1 MPADPEETNNT
12 RQVEKACFSYVD
24 PKHVPAPQ
32 LIVYSQELAEELG
45 LSQSYCESD
54 EFIQVVSGNA
64 KRSDMKPYA
73 MCYGG
78 HQFGNWAG
86 QLGDGRAINLGEVR
100 DQSQHLQTVQLK
112 GAGPT
117 PYSRSADGLAV
128 LRSSIREF
136 LCSEAMHHL
145 GIPTTRALSLS
156 LSGEGVERDMFY
168 SGQPEIE
175 PGAIVAR
182 VSPSFIRFGSF
193 EIFSARGDIETLD
206 TLLAYTI
213 ENNFPELYDQYLS
226 DKKSAVLAFLREVSE
241 RTCEMIVHWMRV
253 GFVHGVMN
261 TDNMSILGLTIDY
274 GPYGWLD
281 NFDPTW
287 TPNTTDSQ
295 HKRYRY
301 ENQASVAQWN
311 LLQLANALYPLVESA
326 PELET
331 IVRNFKT
338 SYEMRWH
345 DMMSQKLGIET
356 QQEHY
361 ESQHELFTQL
371 EQMLAGC
378 EFDMTLF
385 YRFLTDECH
394 GYSKQEDAATKE
406 RCLNELSYK
415 DKLNANELKEWNDWI
430 QEYERHISLTDL
442 SSAQRLEIMNKNN
455 PVFILRN
462 FVAQEAIE
470 QANKG
475 DYTLVKQLLEAV
487 SHPYSD
493 HSSHVGFE
501 KKRPEWAMN
510 KAGCSMLSCSS

>member
-1 MPADPEETNNT
+1 METNNT

-24 PKHVPAPQ
+24 PQRVSAPQ
-32 LIVYSQELAEELG
+32 LIAYSQELAEELG

-78 HQFGNWAG
+78 HQFGAWAG

-100 DQSQHLQTVQLK
+100 DQNQHLQTIQLK

-182 VSPSFIRFGSF
+182 VSPSFIRFGNF
-193 EIFSARGDIETLD
+193 EIFASRGDIETLD
-206 TLLAYTI
+206 KLVAYTI
-213 ENNFPELYDQYLS
+213 ENDFPDLYDQYLS
-226 DKKSAVLAFLREVSE
+226 DKKAAVLAFFREVCTL
-241 RTCEMIVHWMRV
+241 TCEMIVHWMRV

-281 NFDPTW
+281 NFDPSW
-287 TPNTTDSQ
+287 TPNTTDVQ

-301 ENQASVAQWN
+301 ENQAAVAQWN
-311 LLQLANALYPLVESA
+311 LLQLANTLYPLVESV

-331 IVRNFKT
+331 IVRDFRTN
-338 SYEMRWH
+338 YEMRWH

-356 QQEHY
+356 QQERY
-361 ESQHELFTQL
+361 KAQHDLFTQL
-371 EQMLAGC
+371 ERMLGES

-385 YRFLTDECH
+385 YRFLTD
-394 GYSKQEDAATKE
+394 GYHDYSIQEDATVKE
-406 RCLNELSYK
+406 RFLNELGYK
-415 DKLNANELKEWNDWI
+415 DKLSAHEIKEWNDWF
-430 QEYERHISLTDL
+430 QDYAEHISLTAL
-442 SSAQRLEIMNKNN
+442 SPIQRLEIMNKSN

-462 FVAQEAIE
+462 FIAQEAIDKAY
-470 QANKG
+470 QG
-475 DYTLVKQLLEAV
+475 DYALVDQLLEAV
-487 SHPYSD
+487 SHPYND
-493 HSSHVGFE
+493 HVSHSTFD
-501 KKRPEWAMN
+501 KKRPDWAMN